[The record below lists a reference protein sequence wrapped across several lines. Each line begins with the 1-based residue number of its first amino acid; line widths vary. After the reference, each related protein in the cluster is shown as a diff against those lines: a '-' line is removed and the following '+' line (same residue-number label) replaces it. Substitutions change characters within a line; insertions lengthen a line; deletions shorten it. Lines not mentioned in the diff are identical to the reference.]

1 MYKFILLL
9 FFPSFVFAQKQ
20 KQFNL
25 FDLQLKGE
33 LTAINREAMAIT
45 QGDETYYQMY
55 EGQGEGL
62 VWLPIKD
69 FENGTIE
76 IEMRGKDLFQRS
88 FIGIAFHGVNDSI
101 YDAVYCRPFNFL
113 ATDSVRHIHA
123 IQYISHPVFTWKK
136 LRETRNA
143 QFEKQIINPP
153 YPNGWFTMRLVI
165 DATTIKAFINQDK
178 NPALVV
184 EKLSTTKK
192 GKLGIFVGDGA
203 GGDFRRIKISGQ

>member
-9 FFPSFVFAQKQ
+9 VFPSVVFAQKQ
-20 KQFNL
+20 RQFNL

-33 LTAINREAMAIT
+33 LAAINRESMAIT
-45 QGDETYYQMY
+45 QGDDTFFHLY
-55 EGQGEGL
+55 ENKGEGL

-88 FIGIAFHGVNDSI
+88 FIGIAFHGVNDST
-101 YDAVYCRPFNFL
+101 YDAVYCRPFNFF

-123 IQYISHPVFTWKK
+123 IQYISHPNFTWKK

-143 QFEKQIINPP
+143 VFEKQIINPP

-165 DATTIKAFINQDK
+165 SDTTVKAYINQDK

-184 EKLSTTKK
+184 DKLTTVKK

-203 GGDFRRIKISGQ
+203 GGDFKSIKIFWK

>member
-9 FFPSFVFAQKQ
+9 VLPSVVFAQKQ
-20 KQFNL
+20 RQFTL
-25 FDLQLKGE
+25 FDLQLNGE

-88 FIGIAFHGVNDSI
+88 FIGVAFHGVNDSI

-153 YPNGWFTMRLVI
+153 YPNGWFTMRLEI
-165 DATTIKAFINQDK
+165 SATTIKAYINQDK

>member
-1 MYKFILLL
+1 MYKFILFLA
-9 FFPSFVFAQKQ
+9 FPSVVFAQKQ
-20 KQFNL
+20 RQFNL

-45 QGDETYYQMY
+45 QGEETYYQMY

-76 IEMRGKDLFQRS
+76 IEMRGKNLFQRS

-123 IQYISHPVFTWKK
+123 IQYISQPVFTWKK

-153 YPNGWFTMRLVI
+153 YPNGWFKMRLVI
-165 DATTIKAFINQDK
+165 EGNTIKAYINQDK

-184 EKLSTTKK
+184 EKLSTIKK
-192 GKLGIFVGDGA
+192 GKLGIFVADGS
-203 GGDFRRIKISGQ
+203 GGDFKSIKTIEK

>member
-9 FFPSFVFAQKQ
+9 VFPSAVLAQKQ
-20 KQFNL
+20 RQFNL

-33 LTAINREAMAIT
+33 LAAINREAIAIT
-45 QGDETYYQMY
+45 QGDETFFQLY
-55 EGQGEGL
+55 EGTGEGL

-76 IEMRGKDLFQRS
+76 IEMRGKNLFQRS
-88 FIGIAFHGVNDSI
+88 FIGIAFHGVTDSI

-153 YPNGWFTMRLVI
+153 YPNVWFTMRLEISDKIV
-165 DATTIKAFINQDK
+165 KAYINQDK

-184 EKLSTTKK
+184 EKLSATKK
-192 GKLGIFVGDGA
+192 GKLGIFVGDGG
-203 GGDFRRIKISGQ
+203 GGDFKSIKVVGK

>member
-1 MYKFILLL
+1 MYKFILFL
-9 FFPSFVFAQKQ
+9 FFPSVVFAQKQ
-20 KQFNL
+20 RQFNL

-45 QGDETYYQMY
+45 QGEETYYQLY

-76 IEMRGKDLFQRS
+76 IEMRGKNLFQRS

-165 DATTIKAFINQDK
+165 EGNTIKAYINQDK

-184 EKLSTTKK
+184 EKLSTIKK
-192 GKLGIFVGDGA
+192 GKLGIFVADGS
-203 GGDFRRIKISGQ
+203 GGDFKSIKIVGK

>member
-1 MYKFILLL
+1 MYKLIL
-9 FFPSFVFAQKQ
+9 FFLFPSVVFAQKQ
-20 KQFNL
+20 RQFTL

-45 QGDETYYQMY
+45 QGEETYYQMY

-76 IEMRGKDLFQRS
+76 IEMRGKNLFQRS
-88 FIGIAFHGVNDSI
+88 FIGIAFYGVNDSI

-153 YPNGWFTMRLVI
+153 YPTVWFTMRLEINANTV
-165 DATTIKAFINQDK
+165 KAYINQDK

-184 EKLSTTKK
+184 EKLSTIKK
-192 GKLGIFVGDGA
+192 GKLGIFVADGS
-203 GGDFRRIKISGQ
+203 GGDFKSIKIVGK